1 MRDDDY
7 TVMTSKPQSDWP
19 THLATIISM
28 MLFVLGLVFGVVMLV
43 AALFERLVTR

>member
-7 TVMTSKPQSDWP
+7 TVMTSRPQSDWP
-19 THLATIISM
+19 THLIALLSM
-28 MLFVLGLVFGVVMLV
+28 MLFGLGLVFGVVMLV